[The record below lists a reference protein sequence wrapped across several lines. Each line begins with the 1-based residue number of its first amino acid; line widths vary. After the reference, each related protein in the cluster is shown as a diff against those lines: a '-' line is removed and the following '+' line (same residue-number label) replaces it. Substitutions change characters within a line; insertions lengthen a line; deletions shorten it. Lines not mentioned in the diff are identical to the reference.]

1 MKMNQF
7 EPLGCPRCSG
17 LFKAVMRKMRHPSG
31 AILDVCDK
39 CGGMWLDGPE
49 VKQLYKFSVREE
61 IKNSLVLK
69 PASKPTKKKK

>member
-1 MKMNQF
+1 
-7 EPLGCPRCSG
+7 
-17 LFKAVMRKMRHPSG
+17 MRKMRHPSG

>member
-1 MKMNQF
+1 MKLNQF

-49 VKQLYKFSVREE
+49 VKQLYRFSVREE
-61 IKNSLVLK
+61 IKSATLLV
-69 PASKPTKKKK
+69 PAKKKKRR